1 MTEATGG
8 LERGK
13 TASRYDLSVT
23 PTPKTHAV
31 RRAARAASSAAAL
44 CLVTSAL
51 LLAGPAQAVV
61 PEGWSD
67 PEEIDTLYALGV
79 FVGIPLLLFLLI
91 ALAVYVPSLARGGVV
106 SASGPEHEWFGG
118 PRKTVDQLADP
129 DGEGS
134 KAGGASARW

>member
-31 RRAARAASSAAAL
+31 RRAARAATSAAAL
-44 CLVTSAL
+44 CVVTSTL
-51 LLAGPAQAVV
+51 LLAGSAQAAV
-61 PEGWSD
+61 PEGWSK
-67 PEEIDTLYALGV
+67 PEDIDRLYALGV
-79 FVGIPLLLFLLI
+79 LVGIPVLLFLLI
-91 ALAVYVPSLARGGVV
+91 SLAVYLPSLARG
-106 SASGPEHEWFGG
+106 AAATKSGPEHEWFGG
-118 PRKTVDQLADP
+118 PRKSLAELADP